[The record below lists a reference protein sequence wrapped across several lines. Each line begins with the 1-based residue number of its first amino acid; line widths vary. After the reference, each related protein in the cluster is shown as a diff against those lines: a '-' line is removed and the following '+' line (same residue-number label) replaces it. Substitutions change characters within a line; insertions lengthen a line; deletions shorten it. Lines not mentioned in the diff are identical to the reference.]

1 MEICHDDTDDQD
13 CPTLFAA
20 LTATALLV
28 FQPSLASART
38 TLQLDN
44 GNVLSFSDGSIDM
57 VTGSGEL
64 FDVSVV
70 EYGEEVARAEYVRID
85 ATGNLGQAD
94 WFVNELVADNFEA
107 VEEGIFIGRAE
118 LRDIA
123 MGMLFLFIDEEM
135 VDYEQ
140 HLTPETSVLLE
151 NIGMADKDALFS
163 VDSVASLPF
172 SFDMLNAGEHIVTN
186 AGIEVDGFTVMPLDG
201 SAASSDPMLQKLAER
216 GITDIGMDLKIAS
229 GVQLAG
235 DGMTMFSGIEGAM
248 RELTELRFSIALSMA
263 QDAYSQLVPMLSSP
277 DDNGA
282 ALLGLSGAVS
292 LEAAEL
298 VIGDSGLLDIL
309 FEIAAE
315 EEGVSAGD
323 VQTMARMMLA
333 STVQSTFPESAPQL
347 LPPIEALISQGGEL
361 QILAQ
366 PGMPMPLS
374 SSLGFMMLPDMAI
387 QQLGITVTHMP

>member
-1 MEICHDDTDDQD
+1 MMIPTIKTA
-13 CPTLFAA
+13 PTLFAA

-94 WFVNELVADNFEA
+94 WFVNELVADNLEA

-123 MGMLFLFIDEEM
+123 MGMLAMDDEM

-140 HLTPETSVLLE
+140 YLTPGTSVLLE
-151 NIGMADKDALFS
+151 NIGMADEEALFS
-163 VDSVASLPF
+163 VDRVASLPF
-172 SFDMLNAGEHIVTN
+172 GFDLLNDGQQIVTN
-186 AGIEVDGFTVMPLDG
+186 AGIEVDGFTMMPLDG
-201 SAASSDPMLQKLAER
+201 SAAGSDPMFQNLAER
-216 GITDIGMDLKIAS
+216 GITNVGMDLKIAS
-229 GVQLAG
+229 GVRLAG
-235 DGMTMFSGIEGAM
+235 DSMTMFYGIEAAM
-248 RELTELRFSIALSMA
+248 RDLTEIRFNVALSMA
-263 QDAYSQLVPMLSSP
+263 QVSYSQLVPMLSSP
-277 DDNGA
+277 EDNGA

-292 LEAAEL
+292 LDAAEI
-298 VIGDSGLLDIL
+298 VIDDRGLLDIL

-315 EEGVSAGD
+315 EEGVSDGD
-323 VQTMARMMLA
+323 MRTMARMVLA
-333 STVQSTFPESAPQL
+333 SALQGTFPENAANL

-361 QILAQ
+361 QVLAQ
-366 PGMPMPLS
+366 PGMPVPLS

>member
-1 MEICHDDTDDQD
+1 MMIPTIKTA
-13 CPTLFAA
+13 PTLFAA

-94 WFVNELVADNFEA
+94 WFVNELVADNLEA

-123 MGMLFLFIDEEM
+123 MGMLAMDDEM

-140 HLTPETSVLLE
+140 YLTPGTSVLLE
-151 NIGMADKDALFS
+151 NIGMADDEALFS
-163 VDSVASLPF
+163 VDRVASLPF
-172 SFDMLNAGEHIVTN
+172 GFDLLNDGQQIVTN
-186 AGIEVDGFTVMPLDG
+186 AGIEVDGFTMMPLDG
-201 SAASSDPMLQKLAER
+201 SAAGSDPMFQKLAER
-216 GITDIGMDLKIAS
+216 GITDVGMDLKIAS
-229 GVQLAG
+229 GVRLAG
-235 DGMTMFSGIEGAM
+235 DSMTMFYGIEAAM
-248 RELTELRFSIALSMA
+248 RDLTEIRFNVALSMA
-263 QDAYSQLVPMLSSP
+263 QVSYSQLVPMLSSP
-277 DDNGA
+277 EDNGA

-292 LEAAEL
+292 LDAAEI
-298 VIGDSGLLDIL
+298 VIDDRGLLDIL

-315 EEGVSAGD
+315 EEGVSDGD
-323 VQTMARMMLA
+323 MRTMARMVLA
-333 STVQSTFPESAPQL
+333 SALQGTFPENAANL

-361 QILAQ
+361 QVLAQ
-366 PGMPMPLS
+366 PGMPVPLS

>member
-1 MEICHDDTDDQD
+1 MMI
-13 CPTLFAA
+13 PTIKTAPTIFAA
-20 LTATALLV
+20 LTATVLLV

-94 WFVNELVADNFEA
+94 WFVNELVADNLEA

-123 MGMLFLFIDEEM
+123 MGMLAMDDEM

-140 HLTPETSVLLE
+140 YLTPGTSVLLE
-151 NIGMADKDALFS
+151 NIGMADEEALFS
-163 VDSVASLPF
+163 VDRVASLPF
-172 SFDMLNAGEHIVTN
+172 GFDLLNDGQQIVTN
-186 AGIEVDGFTVMPLDG
+186 AGIEVDGFTMMPLDG
-201 SAASSDPMLQKLAER
+201 SAAGSDPMFQKLAER
-216 GITDIGMDLKIAS
+216 GITDVGMDLKIAS
-229 GVQLAG
+229 GVRLAG
-235 DGMTMFSGIEGAM
+235 DSMTMFYGIEAAM
-248 RELTELRFSIALSMA
+248 RDLTEIRFNVALSMA
-263 QDAYSQLVPMLSSP
+263 QVSYSQLVPMLSSP
-277 DDNGA
+277 EDNGA

-292 LEAAEL
+292 LDAAEI
-298 VIGDSGLLDIL
+298 VIDDRGLLDIL

-315 EEGVSAGD
+315 EEGVSDGD
-323 VQTMARMMLA
+323 MRTMARMVLA
-333 STVQSTFPESAPQL
+333 SALQGTFPENAANL

-361 QILAQ
+361 QVLAQ
-366 PGMPMPLS
+366 PGMPVPLS

>member
-1 MEICHDDTDDQD
+1 MMIPTIKTA
-13 CPTLFAA
+13 PTLFAA

-94 WFVNELVADNFEA
+94 WFVNELVADNLEA

-123 MGMLFLFIDEEM
+123 MGMLAMDDEM

-140 HLTPETSVLLE
+140 YLTPGTTVLLE
-151 NIGMADKDALFS
+151 NIGMADEEALFS
-163 VDSVASLPF
+163 VDRVASLPF
-172 SFDMLNAGEHIVTN
+172 GFDLLNDGQQIVTN
-186 AGIEVDGFTVMPLDG
+186 AGIEVDGFTMMPLDG
-201 SAASSDPMLQKLAER
+201 SAAGSDPMFQKLAER
-216 GITDIGMDLKIAS
+216 GITDVGMDLKIAS
-229 GVQLAG
+229 GVRLAG
-235 DGMTMFSGIEGAM
+235 DSMTMFYGIEAAM
-248 RELTELRFSIALSMA
+248 RDLTEIRFNVALSMA
-263 QDAYSQLVPMLSSP
+263 QVSYSQLVPMLSSP
-277 DDNGA
+277 EDNGA

-292 LEAAEL
+292 LDAAEI
-298 VIGDSGLLDIL
+298 VIDDRGLLDIL

-315 EEGVSAGD
+315 EEGVSDGD
-323 VQTMARMMLA
+323 MRTMARMVLA
-333 STVQSTFPESAPQL
+333 SALQGTFPENAANL
-347 LPPIEALISQGGEL
+347 LPPIEALINKGGEL
-361 QILAQ
+361 QVLAQ
-366 PGMPMPLS
+366 PGMPVPLS

>member
-1 MEICHDDTDDQD
+1 MMI
-13 CPTLFAA
+13 PTIKTSPTIFAA
-20 LTATALLV
+20 LTATVLLV
-28 FQPSLASART
+28 FQPSPASART

-94 WFVNELVADNFEA
+94 WFVNELVADNLEA

-123 MGMLFLFIDEEM
+123 MGMLAMDDEM

-140 HLTPETSVLLE
+140 YLTPGTSVLLE
-151 NIGMADKDALFS
+151 NIGMADEEALFS
-163 VDSVASLPF
+163 VDRVASLPF
-172 SFDMLNAGEHIVTN
+172 GFDLLNDGQQIVTN
-186 AGIEVDGFTVMPLDG
+186 AGIEVDGFTMMPLDG
-201 SAASSDPMLQKLAER
+201 SAAGSDPMFQKLAER
-216 GITDIGMDLKIAS
+216 GITDVGMDLKIAS
-229 GVQLAG
+229 GVRLAG
-235 DGMTMFSGIEGAM
+235 DSMTMFYGIEAAM
-248 RELTELRFSIALSMA
+248 RDLTEIRFNVALSMA
-263 QDAYSQLVPMLSSP
+263 QVSYSQLVPMLSSP
-277 DDNGA
+277 EDNGA

-292 LEAAEL
+292 LDAAEI
-298 VIGDSGLLDIL
+298 VIDDRGLLDIL

-315 EEGVSAGD
+315 EEGVSDGNMR
-323 VQTMARMMLA
+323 TMARMVLA
-333 STVQSTFPESAPQL
+333 SALQGTFPENAANL

-361 QILAQ
+361 QVLAQ
-366 PGMPMPLS
+366 PGMPVPLS

>member
-1 MEICHDDTDDQD
+1 MMIPTIKTA
-13 CPTLFAA
+13 PTLFAA

-94 WFVNELVADNFEA
+94 WFVNELVADNLEA

-123 MGMLFLFIDEEM
+123 MGMLAMDDEM

-140 HLTPETSVLLE
+140 YLTPGTSVLLE
-151 NIGMADKDALFS
+151 NIGIADEEALFS
-163 VDSVASLPF
+163 VDRVASLPF
-172 SFDMLNAGEHIVTN
+172 GFDLLNDGQQIVTN
-186 AGIEVDGFTVMPLDG
+186 AGIEVDGFTMMPLDG
-201 SAASSDPMLQKLAER
+201 SAAGSDPMFQKLAER
-216 GITDIGMDLKIAS
+216 GITDVGMDLKIAS
-229 GVQLAG
+229 GVRLAG
-235 DGMTMFSGIEGAM
+235 DSMTMFYGIEAAM
-248 RELTELRFSIALSMA
+248 RDLTEIRFNVALSMA
-263 QDAYSQLVPMLSSP
+263 QVSYSQLVPMLSSP
-277 DDNGA
+277 EDNGA

-292 LEAAEL
+292 LDAAEI
-298 VIGDSGLLDIL
+298 VIYDRGLLDIL

-315 EEGVSAGD
+315 EEGVSDGD
-323 VQTMARMMLA
+323 MRTMARMVLA
-333 STVQSTFPESAPQL
+333 SALQGTFPENAANL

-361 QILAQ
+361 QVLVQ
-366 PGMPMPLS
+366 PGMPVPLS

>member
-1 MEICHDDTDDQD
+1 MMIPTIKTA
-13 CPTLFAA
+13 PTLFAA

-94 WFVNELVADNFEA
+94 WFVNELVADNLEA

-123 MGMLFLFIDEEM
+123 MGMLAMDDEM

-140 HLTPETSVLLE
+140 YLTPGTSVLLE
-151 NIGMADKDALFS
+151 NIGMADEEALFS
-163 VDSVASLPF
+163 VDRVASLPF
-172 SFDMLNAGEHIVTN
+172 GFDLLNDGQQIVTN
-186 AGIEVDGFTVMPLDG
+186 AGIEVDGFTMMPLDG
-201 SAASSDPMLQKLAER
+201 SAAGSDPMFQKLAER
-216 GITDIGMDLKIAS
+216 GITDVGMDLKIVS
-229 GVQLAG
+229 GVRLAG
-235 DGMTMFSGIEGAM
+235 DSMTMFYGIEAAM
-248 RELTELRFSIALSMA
+248 RDLTEIRFNVALSMA
-263 QDAYSQLVPMLSSP
+263 QVSYSQLVPMLSSP
-277 DDNGA
+277 EDNGA

-292 LEAAEL
+292 LDAAEI
-298 VIGDSGLLDIL
+298 VIDDRGLLDIL

-315 EEGVSAGD
+315 EEGVSDGD
-323 VQTMARMMLA
+323 MRTMARMVLA
-333 STVQSTFPESAPQL
+333 SALQGTFPENEANL

-361 QILAQ
+361 QVLAQ
-366 PGMPMPLS
+366 PGMPVPLS

>member
-1 MEICHDDTDDQD
+1 MMI
-13 CPTLFAA
+13 PTIKTSPTVFAA

-64 FDVSVV
+64 IDVSVV
-70 EYGEEVARAEYVRID
+70 EYGDEVVRAEYVRID

-94 WFVNELVADNFEA
+94 WFVNELVADNLEA

-123 MGMLFLFIDEEM
+123 MGMLAMDDEM

-140 HLTPETSVLLE
+140 YLTPGTSVLLE
-151 NIGMADKDALFS
+151 NIGMADEKALFS
-163 VDSVASLPF
+163 VDRVASLPF
-172 SFDMLNAGEHIVTN
+172 GFDLLNDGQQIVTN
-186 AGIEVDGFTVMPLDG
+186 AGIEVDGFTMMPLDG
-201 SAASSDPMLQKLAER
+201 SAAGSDPMFQKLAER
-216 GITDIGMDLKIAS
+216 GITDVGMDLKIAS
-229 GVQLAG
+229 GVRLAG
-235 DGMTMFSGIEGAM
+235 DSMIMFFGIEAAM
-248 RELTELRFSIALSMA
+248 RNLTEIRFKVALSMA
-263 QDAYSQLVPMLSSP
+263 QVSYSQLVPMLSSP
-277 DDNGA
+277 EDNGA

-292 LEAAEL
+292 LDAAEI
-298 VIGDSGLLDIL
+298 VIDDRGLLDIL

-315 EEGVSAGD
+315 EEGVSDGD
-323 VQTMARMMLA
+323 MRTMARMVLA
-333 STVQSTFPESAPQL
+333 SALQGTFPENAANL
-347 LPPIEALISQGGEL
+347 LPPIEALVSKGGEL
-361 QILAQ
+361 QVLAQ
-366 PGMPMPLS
+366 PGMPVPLS

>member
-1 MEICHDDTDDQD
+1 MMIPTIKTS
-13 CPTLFAA
+13 PTLFAA

-28 FQPSLASART
+28 FQPSPASART

-94 WFVNELVADNFEA
+94 WFVNELVADNLEA
-107 VEEGIFIGRAE
+107 VEEGIFIGRAV

-123 MGMLFLFIDEEM
+123 MGMLAMDDEM
-135 VDYEQ
+135 VNYEQ
-140 HLTPETSVLLE
+140 YLTPETSVLLE
-151 NIGMADKDALFS
+151 NIGMADEEALFS
-163 VDSVASLPF
+163 VDRVASLPF
-172 SFDMLNAGEHIVTN
+172 GFDLLNDGQQIVTN
-186 AGIEVDGFTVMPLDG
+186 AGIEVEGFTMMPLDN
-201 SAASSDPMLQKLAER
+201 SAAGSDPMFQKLAER

-229 GVQLAG
+229 GVRLAG
-235 DGMTMFSGIEGAM
+235 DSMTMFYGIEAAM
-248 RELTELRFSIALSMA
+248 RDLTEIRFNVALSMA
-263 QDAYSQLVPMLSSP
+263 QVSYSQLVPMLSSP
-277 DDNGA
+277 EDNGA
-282 ALLGLSGAVS
+282 ALLGLSGAVY
-292 LEAAEL
+292 LDAAEI
-298 VIGDSGLLDIL
+298 VIDDRGLLDIL

-315 EEGVSAGD
+315 EEGVSDGD
-323 VQTMARMMLA
+323 MRTMARMVLA
-333 STVQSTFPESAPQL
+333 SALQGTFPENAANL
-347 LPPIEALISQGGEL
+347 LPPIEALVSKGGEL
-361 QILAQ
+361 QVLAQ
-366 PGMPMPLS
+366 PGMPVPLS

>member
-1 MEICHDDTDDQD
+1 MMIPTIKTS
-13 CPTLFAA
+13 PTLFAA

-28 FQPSLASART
+28 FQPSPASART

-94 WFVNELVADNFEA
+94 WFVNELVADNLEA

-123 MGMLFLFIDEEM
+123 MGMLAIDDEM

-140 HLTPETSVLLE
+140 YLTPGTSVLLE
-151 NIGMADKDALFS
+151 NIGMADEEALFS
-163 VDSVASLPF
+163 VDRVASLPF
-172 SFDMLNAGEHIVTN
+172 GFDLLNDGQQIVTN
-186 AGIEVDGFTVMPLDG
+186 AGIEVDGFTMMPLDG
-201 SAASSDPMLQKLAER
+201 SAAGSDPMFQKLAER
-216 GITDIGMDLKIAS
+216 GITDVGMDLKIAS
-229 GVQLAG
+229 GVRLAG
-235 DGMTMFSGIEGAM
+235 DSMTMFYGIEAAM
-248 RELTELRFSIALSMA
+248 RDLTEIRFNVALSMA
-263 QDAYSQLVPMLSSP
+263 QVSYSQLVPMLSSP
-277 DDNGA
+277 EDNGA

-292 LEAAEL
+292 LDAAEI
-298 VIGDSGLLDIL
+298 VIDDRGLLDIL

-315 EEGVSAGD
+315 EEGVSDGD
-323 VQTMARMMLA
+323 MRTMARMVLA
-333 STVQSTFPESAPQL
+333 SALQGTFPENAANL
-347 LPPIEALISQGGEL
+347 LPPIEALVSKGGEL
-361 QILAQ
+361 QVLAQ
-366 PGMPMPLS
+366 PGMPVPLS

>member
-1 MEICHDDTDDQD
+1 MMIPTIKTA
-13 CPTLFAA
+13 PTLFAA

-94 WFVNELVADNFEA
+94 WFVNELVADNLEA
-107 VEEGIFIGRAE
+107 LEEGIFIGRAE

-123 MGMLFLFIDEEM
+123 MGMLAMDDEM

-151 NIGMADKDALFS
+151 NIGIADEEALFS
-163 VDSVASLPF
+163 VDRVASLPF
-172 SFDMLNAGEHIVTN
+172 GFDLLNDGQQIVTN
-186 AGIEVDGFTVMPLDG
+186 AGIEVDGFTMMPLDG
-201 SAASSDPMLQKLAER
+201 SAAGSDPMFQKLAER
-216 GITDIGMDLKIAS
+216 GITDVGMDLKIAS
-229 GVQLAG
+229 GVRLAG
-235 DGMTMFSGIEGAM
+235 DSMTMFYGIEAAM
-248 RELTELRFSIALSMA
+248 RDLTEIRFNVALSMA
-263 QDAYSQLVPMLSSP
+263 QVSYSQLVPMLSSP
-277 DDNGA
+277 EDNGA

-292 LEAAEL
+292 LDAAEI
-298 VIGDSGLLDIL
+298 VIDDRGLLDIL

-315 EEGVSAGD
+315 EEGVSDGD
-323 VQTMARMMLA
+323 MRTMARMVLA
-333 STVQSTFPESAPQL
+333 SALQGTFPENAANL

-361 QILAQ
+361 QVLAQ
-366 PGMPMPLS
+366 PGMPVPLS

>member
-1 MEICHDDTDDQD
+1 MMIPTIKTS
-13 CPTLFAA
+13 PTLFAA

-28 FQPSLASART
+28 FQPSPASART

-94 WFVNELVADNFEA
+94 WFVNELVADNLEA

-123 MGMLFLFIDEEM
+123 MGMLAMDDEM

-140 HLTPETSVLLE
+140 YLTPGTSVLLE
-151 NIGMADKDALFS
+151 NIGMADEEALFS
-163 VDSVASLPF
+163 VDRVASLPF
-172 SFDMLNAGEHIVTN
+172 GFDLLNDGQQIVTN
-186 AGIEVDGFTVMPLDG
+186 AGIEVDGFTMMPLDG
-201 SAASSDPMLQKLAER
+201 SAAGSDPMFQKLAER
-216 GITDIGMDLKIAS
+216 GITDVGMDLKIAS
-229 GVQLAG
+229 GVRLAG
-235 DGMTMFSGIEGAM
+235 DSMTMFYGIEAAM
-248 RELTELRFSIALSMA
+248 RDLTEIRFNVALSMA
-263 QDAYSQLVPMLSSP
+263 QVSYSQLVPMLSSP
-277 DDNGA
+277 EDNGA

-292 LEAAEL
+292 LDAAEI
-298 VIGDSGLLDIL
+298 VIDDRGLLDIL

-315 EEGVSAGD
+315 EEGVSDGD
-323 VQTMARMMLA
+323 MRTMALMVLA
-333 STVQSTFPESAPQL
+333 SALQGTFPENAANL
-347 LPPIEALISQGGEL
+347 LPPIEALVSQGGEL
-361 QILAQ
+361 QVLAQ
-366 PGMPMPLS
+366 PGMPVPLS

>member
-1 MEICHDDTDDQD
+1 MMIPTIKTA
-13 CPTLFAA
+13 PTLFAA

-94 WFVNELVADNFEA
+94 WFVNELVADNLEA

-123 MGMLFLFIDEEM
+123 MGMLAMDDEM

-140 HLTPETSVLLE
+140 YLTPGTSVLLE
-151 NIGMADKDALFS
+151 NIGMADEEALFS
-163 VDSVASLPF
+163 VDRVASLPF
-172 SFDMLNAGEHIVTN
+172 GFDLLNDGQQIVTN
-186 AGIEVDGFTVMPLDG
+186 AGIEVDGFTMMPLDG
-201 SAASSDPMLQKLAER
+201 SAAGSDPMFQKLAER
-216 GITDIGMDLKIAS
+216 GITDVGMDLKIAS
-229 GVQLAG
+229 GVRLAG
-235 DGMTMFSGIEGAM
+235 DSMTMFYGIEAAM
-248 RELTELRFSIALSMA
+248 RDLTEIRFNVALSMA
-263 QDAYSQLVPMLSSP
+263 QVSYSQLVPMLSSP
-277 DDNGA
+277 EDNGA

-292 LEAAEL
+292 LDAAEI
-298 VIGDSGLLDIL
+298 VIDDRGLLDIL
-309 FEIAAE
+309 FEIAAKD
-315 EEGVSAGD
+315 EGVSDGD
-323 VQTMARMMLA
+323 MRTMARMVLA
-333 STVQSTFPESAPQL
+333 SALQGTFPENAANL
-347 LPPIEALISQGGEL
+347 LPPIEALVSKGGEL
-361 QILAQ
+361 QVLAQ
-366 PGMPMPLS
+366 PGMPVPLS
-374 SSLGFMMLPDMAI
+374 SSLGFMMLPDLAI

>member
-1 MEICHDDTDDQD
+1 MMIPTIKTA
-13 CPTLFAA
+13 PTLFAA

-28 FQPSLASART
+28 FQPSPASART

-94 WFVNELVADNFEA
+94 WFVNELVADNLEA

-123 MGMLFLFIDEEM
+123 MGMLAMDDEM

-140 HLTPETSVLLE
+140 HLTPGTSVLLE
-151 NIGMADKDALFS
+151 NIGMADEEALFS
-163 VDSVASLPF
+163 VDRVASLPF
-172 SFDMLNAGEHIVTN
+172 GFDLLNDGQQIVTN
-186 AGIEVDGFTVMPLDG
+186 AGIEVDGFTIMPLDG
-201 SAASSDPMLQKLAER
+201 SAAGSDPMFQKLAER
-216 GITDIGMDLKIAS
+216 GITDVGMDMKIAS
-229 GVQLAG
+229 GVRLAG
-235 DGMTMFSGIEGAM
+235 DSMTMFYGIEAAM
-248 RELTELRFSIALSMA
+248 RDLTEIRFNVALSMA
-263 QDAYSQLVPMLSSP
+263 QVSYSQLVPMLSSP
-277 DDNGA
+277 EDNGA

-292 LEAAEL
+292 LDAAEI
-298 VIGDSGLLDIL
+298 VIDDRGLLDIL

-315 EEGVSAGD
+315 EEGVSDGD
-323 VQTMARMMLA
+323 MRTMARMVLA
-333 STVQSTFPESAPQL
+333 SALQGTFPENAANL

-361 QILAQ
+361 QVLAQ
-366 PGMPMPLS
+366 PGMPVPLS

>member
-1 MEICHDDTDDQD
+1 MMIPTIKTA
-13 CPTLFAA
+13 PTLFAA

-94 WFVNELVADNFEA
+94 WFVNELVADNLEA
-107 VEEGIFIGRAE
+107 LEEGIFIGRAV

-123 MGMLFLFIDEEM
+123 MGMLAMDDEM

-140 HLTPETSVLLE
+140 YLTPETSVLLE
-151 NIGMADKDALFS
+151 NIGMADEEALFS
-163 VDSVASLPF
+163 VDRVASLPF
-172 SFDMLNAGEHIVTN
+172 GFDLLNDGQQIVTN
-186 AGIEVDGFTVMPLDG
+186 AGIEVDGFTMMPLDG
-201 SAASSDPMLQKLAER
+201 SAAGSDPMFQKLAER
-216 GITDIGMDLKIAS
+216 GITDVGMDLKIAS
-229 GVQLAG
+229 GVRLAG
-235 DGMTMFSGIEGAM
+235 DSMTMFYGIEAAM
-248 RELTELRFSIALSMA
+248 RDLTEIRFNVALSMA
-263 QDAYSQLVPMLSSP
+263 QVSYSQLVPMLSSP
-277 DDNGA
+277 EDNGA

-292 LEAAEL
+292 LDAAEI
-298 VIGDSGLLDIL
+298 VIDDRGLLDIL

-315 EEGVSAGD
+315 EEGVSDGD
-323 VQTMARMMLA
+323 MRTMARMVLA
-333 STVQSTFPESAPQL
+333 SALQGTFPENAANL

-361 QILAQ
+361 QVLAQ
-366 PGMPMPLS
+366 PGMPVPLS

>member
-1 MEICHDDTDDQD
+1 MMIPTIKTA
-13 CPTLFAA
+13 PTLFAA

-94 WFVNELVADNFEA
+94 WFVNELVADNLEA

-123 MGMLFLFIDEEM
+123 MGMLAMDDEM

-140 HLTPETSVLLE
+140 YLTPGTSVLLE
-151 NIGMADKDALFS
+151 NIGMADEEALFS
-163 VDSVASLPF
+163 VDRVASLPF
-172 SFDMLNAGEHIVTN
+172 GFDLLNDGQQIVTN
-186 AGIEVDGFTVMPLDG
+186 AGIEVDGFTMMPLDG
-201 SAASSDPMLQKLAER
+201 SAAGSDPMFQKLAER
-216 GITDIGMDLKIAS
+216 GITDVGMDLKIAS
-229 GVQLAG
+229 GVRLAG
-235 DGMTMFSGIEGAM
+235 DSMTMFYGIEAAM
-248 RELTELRFSIALSMA
+248 RDLTEIRFNVALSMA
-263 QDAYSQLVPMLSSP
+263 QVSYSQLVPMLSSP
-277 DDNGA
+277 EDNGA
-282 ALLGLSGAVS
+282 ALLSLSGAVS
-292 LEAAEL
+292 LDAAEI
-298 VIGDSGLLDIL
+298 VIDDRGLLDIL

-315 EEGVSAGD
+315 EEGVSDGD
-323 VQTMARMMLA
+323 MRTMARMVLA
-333 STVQSTFPESAPQL
+333 SALQGTFPENAANL

-361 QILAQ
+361 QVLAQ
-366 PGMPMPLS
+366 PGMPVPLS

>member
-1 MEICHDDTDDQD
+1 MIIPTIKTS
-13 CPTLFAA
+13 PTLFVA
-20 LTATALLV
+20 LTVTALLA

-118 LRDIA
+118 IRDIA
-123 MGMLFLFIDEEM
+123 MGMLAIDDKM

-140 HLTPETSVLLE
+140 YLTPGTSVLLE
-151 NIGMADKDALFS
+151 NIGMADEQALFS
-163 VDSVASLPF
+163 VDRVASLPF
-172 SFDMLNAGEHIVTN
+172 GFDLLNDGQQIVTN
-186 AGIEVDGFTVMPLDG
+186 AGIEVDGFTMMPLDG
-201 SAASSDPMLQKLAER
+201 SAAGSDPMFQKLAER
-216 GITDIGMDLKIAS
+216 GITDVGMDLKIAS
-229 GVQLAG
+229 GVRLAG
-235 DGMTMFSGIEGAM
+235 DSMTMFYGIEAAM
-248 RELTELRFSIALSMA
+248 RDLTEIRFNVALSMA
-263 QDAYSQLVPMLSSP
+263 QVSYSQLVPMLSSP
-277 DDNGA
+277 EDNGA

-292 LEAAEL
+292 LDAAEI
-298 VIGDSGLLDIL
+298 VIDDRGLLDIL

-315 EEGVSAGD
+315 EEGVSDGD
-323 VQTMARMMLA
+323 MRTMARMVLA
-333 STVQSTFPESAPQL
+333 SALQGTFPENAANL

-361 QILAQ
+361 QVLAQ
-366 PGMPMPLS
+366 PGMPVPLS

>member
-1 MEICHDDTDDQD
+1 MMIPTIKTS
-13 CPTLFAA
+13 PTLFAA

-28 FQPSLASART
+28 FQPSPASART

-94 WFVNELVADNFEA
+94 WFVNELVADNLEA

-123 MGMLFLFIDEEM
+123 MGMLAMDDEM

-140 HLTPETSVLLE
+140 YLTPGTSVLLE
-151 NIGMADKDALFS
+151 NIGMADEEALFS
-163 VDSVASLPF
+163 VDRVASLPF
-172 SFDMLNAGEHIVTN
+172 GFDLLNDGQQIVTN
-186 AGIEVDGFTVMPLDG
+186 AGIEVDGFTMMPLDG
-201 SAASSDPMLQKLAER
+201 SAAGSDPMFQKLAER
-216 GITDIGMDLKIAS
+216 GITDVGMDLKIAS
-229 GVQLAG
+229 GVRLAG
-235 DGMTMFSGIEGAM
+235 DSMTMFYGIEAAM
-248 RELTELRFSIALSMA
+248 RDLTEIRFNVALSMA
-263 QDAYSQLVPMLSSP
+263 QVSYSQLVPMLSSP
-277 DDNGA
+277 EDNGA

-292 LEAAEL
+292 LDAAEI
-298 VIGDSGLLDIL
+298 VIDDRGLLDIL

-315 EEGVSAGD
+315 EEGVSDGD
-323 VQTMARMMLA
+323 MRTMARMVLA
-333 STVQSTFPESAPQL
+333 SALQGTFPKNAANL
-347 LPPIEALISQGGEL
+347 LPPIEALVSQGGEL
-361 QILAQ
+361 QVLAQ
-366 PGMPMPLS
+366 PGMPVPLS

>member
-1 MEICHDDTDDQD
+1 MMIPTIKTS
-13 CPTLFAA
+13 PTLFAA

-28 FQPSLASART
+28 FQPSPASART

-94 WFVNELVADNFEA
+94 WFVNELVADNLEA

-123 MGMLFLFIDEEM
+123 MGMLAMDDEM

-140 HLTPETSVLLE
+140 YLTPGTSVLLE
-151 NIGMADKDALFS
+151 NIGMADEEALFS
-163 VDSVASLPF
+163 VDRVASLPF
-172 SFDMLNAGEHIVTN
+172 GFDLLNDGQQIVTN
-186 AGIEVDGFTVMPLDG
+186 AGIEVDGFTMMPLDG
-201 SAASSDPMLQKLAER
+201 SAAGSDPMFQKLAER
-216 GITDIGMDLKIAS
+216 GITDVGMDLKIAS
-229 GVQLAG
+229 GVRLAG
-235 DGMTMFSGIEGAM
+235 DSMTMFYGIEAAM
-248 RELTELRFSIALSMA
+248 RDLTEIRFNVALSMA
-263 QDAYSQLVPMLSSP
+263 QVSYSQLVPMLSSP
-277 DDNGA
+277 EDNGA

-292 LEAAEL
+292 LDAAEI
-298 VIGDSGLLDIL
+298 VIDDRGLLDIL

-315 EEGVSAGD
+315 EEGVSDGD
-323 VQTMARMMLA
+323 MRTMARMVLA
-333 STVQSTFPESAPQL
+333 SALQGTFPENAANL
-347 LPPIEALISQGGEL
+347 LPPIEALVSKGGEL
-361 QILAQ
+361 QVLAQ
-366 PGMPMPLS
+366 PGMPVPLS

>member
-1 MEICHDDTDDQD
+1 MMIPTIKTS
-13 CPTLFAA
+13 PTLFAA

-28 FQPSLASART
+28 FQPSPASART

-94 WFVNELVADNFEA
+94 WFVNELVADNLEA

-123 MGMLFLFIDEEM
+123 MGMLAMDDEM

-140 HLTPETSVLLE
+140 YLTPGTSVLLE
-151 NIGMADKDALFS
+151 NIGMADEEALFS
-163 VDSVASLPF
+163 VDRVASLPF
-172 SFDMLNAGEHIVTN
+172 GFDLLNDGQQIVTN
-186 AGIEVDGFTVMPLDG
+186 AGIEVDGFTMMPLDG
-201 SAASSDPMLQKLAER
+201 SAAGSDPMFQKLAER
-216 GITDIGMDLKIAS
+216 GITDVGMDLKIAS
-229 GVQLAG
+229 GVRLAG
-235 DGMTMFSGIEGAM
+235 DSMTMFYGIEAAM
-248 RELTELRFSIALSMA
+248 RDLTEIRFNVALSMA
-263 QDAYSQLVPMLSSP
+263 QVAYSQLVPMLSSP
-277 DDNGA
+277 EDNGA
-282 ALLGLSGAVS
+282 AILGLSSAVS
-292 LEAAEL
+292 LDAAEI
-298 VIGDSGLLDIL
+298 VIDDRGLLDIL

-315 EEGVSAGD
+315 EEGVSDGD
-323 VQTMARMMLA
+323 MRTMARIVLA
-333 STVQSTFPESAPQL
+333 SALQGTFPENAANL
-347 LPPIEALISQGGEL
+347 LPPIEALVSQGGEL
-361 QILAQ
+361 QVLAQ
-366 PGMPMPLS
+366 PGMPVPLS

>member
-1 MEICHDDTDDQD
+1 
-13 CPTLFAA
+13 
-20 LTATALLV
+20 
-28 FQPSLASART
+28 
-38 TLQLDN
+38 
-44 GNVLSFSDGSIDM
+44 
-57 VTGSGEL
+57 
-64 FDVSVV
+64 
-70 EYGEEVARAEYVRID
+70 
-85 ATGNLGQAD
+85 
-94 WFVNELVADNFEA
+94 
-107 VEEGIFIGRAE
+107 
-118 LRDIA
+118 
-123 MGMLFLFIDEEM
+123 
-135 VDYEQ
+135 
-140 HLTPETSVLLE
+140 
-151 NIGMADKDALFS
+151 
-163 VDSVASLPF
+163 
-172 SFDMLNAGEHIVTN
+172 
-186 AGIEVDGFTVMPLDG
+186 MPLDG

-387 QQLGITVTHMP
+387 QQLGITVTHTP

>member
-1 MEICHDDTDDQD
+1 MMIPTIKTS
-13 CPTLFAA
+13 PTLFAA

-94 WFVNELVADNFEA
+94 WFVNELVANNLEA

-123 MGMLFLFIDEEM
+123 MGMLASDDEM

-140 HLTPETSVLLE
+140 YLTPGTSVLLE
-151 NIGMADKDALFS
+151 NIGMADEEALFS
-163 VDSVASLPF
+163 VDRVASLPF
-172 SFDMLNAGEHIVTN
+172 GFDLLNDGQQIVTN
-186 AGIEVDGFTVMPLDG
+186 AGIEVDGFTMMPLDG
-201 SAASSDPMLQKLAER
+201 SAAGSDPMFQKLAER
-216 GITDIGMDLKIAS
+216 GITDVGMDLKIAS
-229 GVQLAG
+229 GVRLAG
-235 DGMTMFSGIEGAM
+235 DSMTMFYGIEAAM
-248 RELTELRFSIALSMA
+248 RDLTEIRFNVALSMA
-263 QDAYSQLVPMLSSP
+263 QVSYSQLVPMLSSP
-277 DDNGA
+277 EDNGA

-292 LEAAEL
+292 LDAAEI
-298 VIGDSGLLDIL
+298 VIDDRGLLDIL

-315 EEGVSAGD
+315 EEGVSDGD
-323 VQTMARMMLA
+323 MRTMARMVLA
-333 STVQSTFPESAPQL
+333 SGLQSTFPENAANL

-361 QILAQ
+361 QVLAQ
-366 PGMPMPLS
+366 PGMPVPLS

>member
-1 MEICHDDTDDQD
+1 MMIPTIKTA
-13 CPTLFAA
+13 PTLFAA

-28 FQPSLASART
+28 CQPSLASART

-94 WFVNELVADNFEA
+94 WFVNELVADNLEA

-123 MGMLFLFIDEEM
+123 MGMLAMDDEM

-140 HLTPETSVLLE
+140 YLTPGTSVLLE
-151 NIGMADKDALFS
+151 NIGMADEEALFS
-163 VDSVASLPF
+163 VDRVASLPF
-172 SFDMLNAGEHIVTN
+172 GFDLLNDGQQIVTN
-186 AGIEVDGFTVMPLDG
+186 AGIEVDGFTMMPLDG
-201 SAASSDPMLQKLAER
+201 SAAGSDPMFQKLAER
-216 GITDIGMDLKIAS
+216 GITDVGMDLKIAS
-229 GVQLAG
+229 GVRLAG
-235 DGMTMFSGIEGAM
+235 DSMTMFYGIEAAM
-248 RELTELRFSIALSMA
+248 RDLMEIRFNVALSMA
-263 QDAYSQLVPMLSSP
+263 QVSYSQLVPMLSSP
-277 DDNGA
+277 EDNGA

-292 LEAAEL
+292 LDAAEI
-298 VIGDSGLLDIL
+298 VIDDRGLLDIL

-315 EEGVSAGD
+315 EEGVSDGD
-323 VQTMARMMLA
+323 MRTIARMVLA
-333 STVQSTFPESAPQL
+333 SALQGTFPENAANL

-361 QILAQ
+361 QVLAQ
-366 PGMPMPLS
+366 PGMPVPLS

>member
-1 MEICHDDTDDQD
+1 MMIPTIKTS
-13 CPTLFAA
+13 PTLFAA

-28 FQPSLASART
+28 FQPSPASART

-94 WFVNELVADNFEA
+94 WFVNELVADNLEA

-123 MGMLFLFIDEEM
+123 MGMLAMDDEM

-140 HLTPETSVLLE
+140 YLTPGTSVLLE
-151 NIGMADKDALFS
+151 NIGIADEEALFS
-163 VDSVASLPF
+163 VDRVASLPF
-172 SFDMLNAGEHIVTN
+172 GFDLLNDGQQIVTN
-186 AGIEVDGFTVMPLDG
+186 AGIEVDGFTMMPLDG
-201 SAASSDPMLQKLAER
+201 SAAGSDPMFQKLAER
-216 GITDIGMDLKIAS
+216 GITDVGMDLKIAS
-229 GVQLAG
+229 GVRLAG
-235 DGMTMFSGIEGAM
+235 DSMTMFYGIEAAM
-248 RELTELRFSIALSMA
+248 RDLTEIRFNVALSMA
-263 QDAYSQLVPMLSSP
+263 QVSYSQLVPMLSSP
-277 DDNGA
+277 EDNGA

-292 LEAAEL
+292 LDAAEI
-298 VIGDSGLLDIL
+298 VIDDRGLLDIL

-315 EEGVSAGD
+315 EEGVSDGD
-323 VQTMARMMLA
+323 MRTMARMVLA
-333 STVQSTFPESAPQL
+333 SALQGTFPENAANL

-361 QILAQ
+361 QVLAQ
-366 PGMPMPLS
+366 PGMPVPLS

>member
-1 MEICHDDTDDQD
+1 MMIPTIKTA
-13 CPTLFAA
+13 PTLFAA

-94 WFVNELVADNFEA
+94 WFVNELVADNLEA

-123 MGMLFLFIDEEM
+123 MGMLAMDDEM

-140 HLTPETSVLLE
+140 YLTPGTSVLLE
-151 NIGMADKDALFS
+151 NIGMADEEALFS
-163 VDSVASLPF
+163 VDRVASLPF
-172 SFDMLNAGEHIVTN
+172 GFDLLNDGQQIVTN
-186 AGIEVDGFTVMPLDG
+186 AGIEVDGFTMMPLDG
-201 SAASSDPMLQKLAER
+201 SAAGSDPMFQKLAER
-216 GITDIGMDLKIAS
+216 GITDVGMDLKIAS
-229 GVQLAG
+229 GVRLAG
-235 DGMTMFSGIEGAM
+235 DSMTMFYGIEAAM
-248 RELTELRFSIALSMA
+248 RDLTEIRFNVALSMA
-263 QDAYSQLVPMLSSP
+263 QVSYSQLVPMLSSP
-277 DDNGA
+277 EDNGA

-292 LEAAEL
+292 LDAAEI
-298 VIGDSGLLDIL
+298 VIDDRGLLDIL

-315 EEGVSAGD
+315 EEGVSDGD
-323 VQTMARMMLA
+323 MRTMARMVLA
-333 STVQSTFPESAPQL
+333 SALQGTFPENAANL

-361 QILAQ
+361 QVLAQ
-366 PGMPMPLS
+366 PGMPVPLS
-374 SSLGFMMLPDMAI
+374 SSLGFMMLPEMAS

>member
-1 MEICHDDTDDQD
+1 MMIPTIKTL
-13 CPTLFAA
+13 PTLSAA

-94 WFVNELVADNFEA
+94 WFVNELVADNLEA

-123 MGMLFLFIDEEM
+123 MGMLAMDDEM

-140 HLTPETSVLLE
+140 YLTPGTSVLLE
-151 NIGMADKDALFS
+151 NIGMADEEALFS
-163 VDSVASLPF
+163 VDRVASLPF
-172 SFDMLNAGEHIVTN
+172 GFDLLNDGQQIVTN
-186 AGIEVDGFTVMPLDG
+186 AGIEVDGFTMMPLDG
-201 SAASSDPMLQKLAER
+201 SAAGSDPMFQKLAER
-216 GITDIGMDLKIAS
+216 GITDVGMDLKIAS
-229 GVQLAG
+229 GVRLAG
-235 DGMTMFSGIEGAM
+235 DSMTMFYGIEAAM
-248 RELTELRFSIALSMA
+248 RDLTEIRFNVALSMA
-263 QDAYSQLVPMLSSP
+263 QVSYSQLVPMLSSP
-277 DDNGA
+277 EDNGA

-292 LEAAEL
+292 LDAAEI
-298 VIGDSGLLDIL
+298 VIDDRGLLDIL

-315 EEGVSAGD
+315 EEGVSDGD
-323 VQTMARMMLA
+323 MRTMARMVLA
-333 STVQSTFPESAPQL
+333 SGLQGTFPENAANL
-347 LPPIEALISQGGEL
+347 LPPIEALVSQGGEL
-361 QILAQ
+361 QVLAQ
-366 PGMPMPLS
+366 PGMPVPLS

>member
-1 MEICHDDTDDQD
+1 MMTPTTKTS
-13 CPTLFAA
+13 PTLFAA

-28 FQPSLASART
+28 FQPSPASART

-94 WFVNELVADNFEA
+94 WFVNELVADNLEA

-123 MGMLFLFIDEEM
+123 MGMLAMDDEM

-140 HLTPETSVLLE
+140 YLTPGTSVLLE
-151 NIGMADKDALFS
+151 NIGMADEEALFS
-163 VDSVASLPF
+163 VDRVASLPF
-172 SFDMLNAGEHIVTN
+172 GFDLLNDGQQIVTN
-186 AGIEVDGFTVMPLDG
+186 AGIEVDGFTMMPLDG
-201 SAASSDPMLQKLAER
+201 SAAGSDPMFQKLAER
-216 GITDIGMDLKIAS
+216 GITDVGMDLKIAS
-229 GVQLAG
+229 GVRLAG
-235 DGMTMFSGIEGAM
+235 DSMTMFYGIEAAM
-248 RELTELRFSIALSMA
+248 RDLTEIRFNVALSMA
-263 QDAYSQLVPMLSSP
+263 QVSYSQLVPMLSSP
-277 DDNGA
+277 EDNGA

-292 LEAAEL
+292 LDAAEI
-298 VIGDSGLLDIL
+298 VIDDRGLLDIL

-315 EEGVSAGD
+315 EEGVSDGD
-323 VQTMARMMLA
+323 MRTMARMVLA
-333 STVQSTFPESAPQL
+333 SALQGTFPENAANL

-361 QILAQ
+361 QVLAQ
-366 PGMPMPLS
+366 PGMPVPLS

>member
-1 MEICHDDTDDQD
+1 MMIPTIKTA
-13 CPTLFAA
+13 PTLFAA

-28 FQPSLASART
+28 FQPSLACART

-94 WFVNELVADNFEA
+94 WFVNELVADNLEA

-123 MGMLFLFIDEEM
+123 MGMLAMDDEM

-140 HLTPETSVLLE
+140 YLTPGTSVLLE
-151 NIGMADKDALFS
+151 NIGMADEEALFS
-163 VDSVASLPF
+163 VDRVASLPF
-172 SFDMLNAGEHIVTN
+172 GFDLLNDGQQIVTN
-186 AGIEVDGFTVMPLDG
+186 AGIEVDGFTMMPLDG
-201 SAASSDPMLQKLAER
+201 SAAGSDPMFQKLAER
-216 GITDIGMDLKIAS
+216 GITDVGMDLKIAS
-229 GVQLAG
+229 GVRLAG
-235 DGMTMFSGIEGAM
+235 DSMTMFYGIEAAM
-248 RELTELRFSIALSMA
+248 RDLTEIRFNVALSMA
-263 QDAYSQLVPMLSSP
+263 QVSYSQLVPMLSSP
-277 DDNGA
+277 EDNGA

-292 LEAAEL
+292 LDAAEI
-298 VIGDSGLLDIL
+298 VIDDRGLLDIL

-315 EEGVSAGD
+315 EEGVSDGD
-323 VQTMARMMLA
+323 MRTMARMVLA
-333 STVQSTFPESAPQL
+333 SALQGTFPENAANL

-361 QILAQ
+361 QVLAQ
-366 PGMPMPLS
+366 PGMPVPLS

>member
-1 MEICHDDTDDQD
+1 MMI
-13 CPTLFAA
+13 PTIKTSSILFTA
-20 LTATALLV
+20 LTATALFV
-28 FQPSLASART
+28 FQPSPASART

-94 WFVNELVADNFEA
+94 WFVNELVADNLEA

-123 MGMLFLFIDEEM
+123 MGMLAMDDEM

-140 HLTPETSVLLE
+140 YLTPGTSVLLE
-151 NIGMADKDALFS
+151 NIGMADEEALFS
-163 VDSVASLPF
+163 VDRVASLPF
-172 SFDMLNAGEHIVTN
+172 GFDLLNDGQQIVTN
-186 AGIEVDGFTVMPLDG
+186 AGIEVDGFTMMPLDG
-201 SAASSDPMLQKLAER
+201 SAAGSDPMFQKLAER
-216 GITDIGMDLKIAS
+216 GITDVGMDLKIAS
-229 GVQLAG
+229 GVRLAG
-235 DGMTMFSGIEGAM
+235 DSMTMFYGIEAAM
-248 RELTELRFSIALSMA
+248 RDLMEIRFNVALSMA
-263 QDAYSQLVPMLSSP
+263 QVSYSQLVPMLSSP
-277 DDNGA
+277 EDNGA

-292 LEAAEL
+292 LDAAEI
-298 VIGDSGLLDIL
+298 VIDDRGLLDIL

-315 EEGVSAGD
+315 EEGVSDGD
-323 VQTMARMMLA
+323 MRTMARMVLA
-333 STVQSTFPESAPQL
+333 SALQGTFPENAANL

-361 QILAQ
+361 QVLAQ
-366 PGMPMPLS
+366 PGMPVPLS

>member
-1 MEICHDDTDDQD
+1 MMIPTIKTA
-13 CPTLFAA
+13 PTLFAA

-94 WFVNELVADNFEA
+94 WFVNELVADNLEA

-123 MGMLFLFIDEEM
+123 MGMLAMDDEM

-140 HLTPETSVLLE
+140 YLTPRTSVLLE
-151 NIGMADKDALFS
+151 NIGMADEEVLFS
-163 VDSVASLPF
+163 VDRVASLPF
-172 SFDMLNAGEHIVTN
+172 GFDLLNDGQQIVTN
-186 AGIEVDGFTVMPLDG
+186 AGIEVDGFTMMPLDG
-201 SAASSDPMLQKLAER
+201 SAAGSDPMFQKLAER
-216 GITDIGMDLKIAS
+216 GITDVGMDLKIAS
-229 GVQLAG
+229 GVRLAG
-235 DGMTMFSGIEGAM
+235 DSMTTFYGIEAAM
-248 RELTELRFSIALSMA
+248 RDLMEIRFNVALSMA
-263 QDAYSQLVPMLSSP
+263 QVSYSQLVPMLSSP
-277 DDNGA
+277 EDNGA

-292 LEAAEL
+292 LDAAEI
-298 VIGDSGLLDIL
+298 VIDDRGLLDIL

-315 EEGVSAGD
+315 EEGVSDGD
-323 VQTMARMMLA
+323 MRTMARMVLA
-333 STVQSTFPESAPQL
+333 SALQGTFPENAANL

-361 QILAQ
+361 QVLAQ
-366 PGMPMPLS
+366 PGMPVPLS

>member
-1 MEICHDDTDDQD
+1 MMIPTIKTA
-13 CPTLFAA
+13 PTLFAA

-94 WFVNELVADNFEA
+94 WFVNELVADNLEA

-123 MGMLFLFIDEEM
+123 MGMLAMDDEM

-140 HLTPETSVLLE
+140 YLTPGTSVLLE
-151 NIGMADKDALFS
+151 NIGMADEEALFS
-163 VDSVASLPF
+163 VDRVASLPF
-172 SFDMLNAGEHIVTN
+172 GFDLLNDGQQIVTN
-186 AGIEVDGFTVMPLDG
+186 AGIEVDGFTMMPLDG
-201 SAASSDPMLQKLAER
+201 SAAGSDPMFQKLAER

-229 GVQLAG
+229 GVRLAG
-235 DGMTMFSGIEGAM
+235 DTMTMLYGIEAAM
-248 RELTELRFSIALSMA
+248 RDLTEIRFNVALSMA
-263 QDAYSQLVPMLSSP
+263 QVSYSQLVPMLSSP
-277 DDNGA
+277 EDNGA

-292 LEAAEL
+292 LDAAEI
-298 VIGDSGLLDIL
+298 VIDDRGLLDIL

-315 EEGVSAGD
+315 EEGVSDGD
-323 VQTMARMMLA
+323 MRTMARMVLA
-333 STVQSTFPESAPQL
+333 SALQGTFPENAANL

-361 QILAQ
+361 QVLAQ
-366 PGMPMPLS
+366 PGMPVPLS

>member
-1 MEICHDDTDDQD
+1 MMIPTIKTAR
-13 CPTLFAA
+13 TLFAA

-28 FQPSLASART
+28 FQPSPASART

-94 WFVNELVADNFEA
+94 WFVNELVADNLEA
-107 VEEGIFIGRAE
+107 VQEGIFIGRAE

-123 MGMLFLFIDEEM
+123 MGMLAMDDEM

-140 HLTPETSVLLE
+140 YLTPGTSVLLE
-151 NIGMADKDALFS
+151 NIGMADEEALFS
-163 VDSVASLPF
+163 VDRVASLPF
-172 SFDMLNAGEHIVTN
+172 GFDLLNDGQQIVTN
-186 AGIEVDGFTVMPLDG
+186 AGIEVDGFTMMPLDG
-201 SAASSDPMLQKLAER
+201 SAAGSDPMFQKLAER
-216 GITDIGMDLKIAS
+216 GITDVGMDLKIAS
-229 GVQLAG
+229 GVRLAG
-235 DGMTMFSGIEGAM
+235 DSMTMFYGIEAAM
-248 RELTELRFSIALSMA
+248 RDLTEIRLNVALSMA
-263 QDAYSQLVPMLSSP
+263 QVSYSQLVPMLSSP
-277 DDNGA
+277 EDNGA

-292 LEAAEL
+292 LDAAEI
-298 VIGDSGLLDIL
+298 VIDDRGLLDIL

-315 EEGVSAGD
+315 EEGVSDAD
-323 VQTMARMMLA
+323 MRTMTRMVLA
-333 STVQSTFPESAPQL
+333 STLQGTFPENAANL

-361 QILAQ
+361 QVLAQ
-366 PGMPMPLS
+366 PGMPVPLS

>member
-1 MEICHDDTDDQD
+1 MMIPTIKTA
-13 CPTLFAA
+13 PTLFAA

-94 WFVNELVADNFEA
+94 WFVNELVADNLEA

-123 MGMLFLFIDEEM
+123 MGMLAMDDEM

-140 HLTPETSVLLE
+140 YLTPGTSVLLE
-151 NIGMADKDALFS
+151 NIGMADEEALFS
-163 VDSVASLPF
+163 VDRVASLPF
-172 SFDMLNAGEHIVTN
+172 GFDLLNDGQQIVTN
-186 AGIEVDGFTVMPLDG
+186 AGIEVDGFTMMPLDG
-201 SAASSDPMLQKLAER
+201 SAAGSDPMFQKLAER
-216 GITDIGMDLKIAS
+216 GITDVGMDLKIAS
-229 GVQLAG
+229 GVRLVG
-235 DGMTMFSGIEGAM
+235 DSMTMFYGIEAAM
-248 RELTELRFSIALSMA
+248 RDLTEIRFNVALSMA
-263 QDAYSQLVPMLSSP
+263 QVSYSQLVPMLSSP
-277 DDNGA
+277 EDNGA

-292 LEAAEL
+292 LDAAEI
-298 VIGDSGLLDIL
+298 VIDDRGLLDIL

-315 EEGVSAGD
+315 EEGVSDGD
-323 VQTMARMMLA
+323 MRTMARMVLA
-333 STVQSTFPESAPQL
+333 SALQGTFPENAANL

-361 QILAQ
+361 QVLAQ
-366 PGMPMPLS
+366 PGMPVPLS

>member
-1 MEICHDDTDDQD
+1 MMIPTIKTA
-13 CPTLFAA
+13 PTLFAA

-94 WFVNELVADNFEA
+94 WFVNELVADNLEA

-123 MGMLFLFIDEEM
+123 MGMLAMDDEM

-140 HLTPETSVLLE
+140 YLTPGTSVLLE
-151 NIGMADKDALFS
+151 NIGMADEEALFS
-163 VDSVASLPF
+163 VDRVASLPF
-172 SFDMLNAGEHIVTN
+172 GFDLLNDGQQIVTN
-186 AGIEVDGFTVMPLDG
+186 AGIEVDGFTMMPLDG
-201 SAASSDPMLQKLAER
+201 SAAGSDPMFQKLAER
-216 GITDIGMDLKIAS
+216 GITDVGMDLKIAS
-229 GVQLAG
+229 GVRLAG
-235 DGMTMFSGIEGAM
+235 DSMTMFYGIEAAM
-248 RELTELRFSIALSMA
+248 RDLTEIRFNVALSMA
-263 QDAYSQLVPMLSSP
+263 QVSYSQLVPMLSSP
-277 DDNGA
+277 EDNGA

-292 LEAAEL
+292 LDAAEI
-298 VIGDSGLLDIL
+298 VIDDRGLLDIL

-315 EEGVSAGD
+315 EEGVSDGD
-323 VQTMARMMLA
+323 MRTMARMVLA
-333 STVQSTFPESAPQL
+333 SALQGTFPENAANL
-347 LPPIEALISQGGEL
+347 LPPIEALVSKGGEL

-366 PGMPMPLS
+366 PGMPVPLS